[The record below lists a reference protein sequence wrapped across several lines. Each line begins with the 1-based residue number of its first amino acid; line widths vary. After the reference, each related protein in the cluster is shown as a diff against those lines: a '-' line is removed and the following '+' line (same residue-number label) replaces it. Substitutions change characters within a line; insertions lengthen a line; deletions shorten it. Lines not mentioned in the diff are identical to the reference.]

1 MMKLEEYLQKNYRTK
16 GLKTL
21 IKRFTDYQN
30 GKEKTAKL
38 PEILQYIEYLRKQ
51 NLNPKTLR
59 NNLFAIK
66 IYYKYLQETNQRND
80 HPCLRLN
87 LKDKVNRSIATE
99 KLYSKEELENLLES
113 HNPKDKKVKTRN
125 QVIIS
130 LLINQALLVNEIT
143 ELKLSDI
150 NLETAE
156 IYIKKGGKTNA
167 RKLPLKA
174 NQIIL
179 FQKYLEVR
187 EKILETIK
195 LKNLNFLNVE
205 NLIISKF
212 GTSLNPHGI
221 SRLINEDK
229 PKSERIQPLKI
240 RQSVTLNLLK
250 SGNDLRVV
258 QIFIGHRRSS
268 STEEYKQTDLEIL
281 QNAVNQYHPRK

>member
-1 MMKLEEYLQKNYRTK
+1 MKTLEQYIKENYKTKN
-16 GLKTL
+16 LKAL

-30 GKEKTAKL
+30 GKEKTATLK
-38 PEILQYIEYLRKQ
+38 EILHYIEYLRKQ

-66 IYYKYLQETNQRND
+66 IYYKYLQETKQRND
-80 HPCLRLN
+80 HPCLKLN

-99 KLYSKEELENLLES
+99 KLYTKEELEKLLES

-125 QVIIS
+125 LVMIS

-143 ELKLSDI
+143 ELKLKDI

-156 IYIKKGGKTNA
+156 IQIKKGGKTNA

-179 FQKYLEVR
+179 FQKYLEER
-187 EKILETIK
+187 KEILETIK
-195 LKNLNFLNVE
+195 LKNLNFLMVE
-205 NLIISKF
+205 NFIISKF
-212 GTSLNPHGI
+212 GIALNPHGI

-229 PKSERIQPLKI
+229 PKQERIQPLKI

-281 QNAVNQYHPRK
+281 QNAVNLYHPRR

>member
-1 MMKLEEYLQKNYRTK
+1 MKTLEEFIKENYRTK
-16 GLKTL
+16 NLKTL

-30 GKEKTAKL
+30 GKEKTATLK
-38 PEILQYIEYLRKQ
+38 EILDYINYLRKQ

-66 IYYKYLQETNQRND
+66 IYYKYLVETNQRND
-80 HPCLRLN
+80 HPCLKLN

-99 KLYSKEELENLLES
+99 KLYSKEELEKILEN

-125 QVIIS
+125 LVIIS

-143 ELKLSDI
+143 ELKLKDI

-156 IYIKKGGKTNA
+156 IQIKKGGKTNA

-179 FQKYLEVR
+179 FQNYLEER
-187 EKILETIK
+187 KTL
-195 LKNLNFLNVE
+195 LNHTKKESEYFVL
-205 NLIISKF
+205 SKF
-212 GTSLNPHGI
+212 GNVLNPHGI

-229 PKSERIQPLKI
+229 PKEERIQPLKI
-240 RQSVTLNLLK
+240 RQSVIANLLK

-258 QIFIGHRRSS
+258 QIFIGHKRSS

-281 QNAVNQYHPRK
+281 QTAVNQFHPRK

>member
-1 MMKLEEYLQKNYRTK
+1 MKTLEEYLQENYKTKNI
-16 GLKTL
+16 KTL

-30 GKEKTAKL
+30 GKEKTATLK
-38 PEILQYIEYLRKQ
+38 EILHYIEYLRKQ

-66 IYYKYLQETNQRND
+66 IYYKYLQETGQRND
-80 HPCLRLN
+80 HPCLKLN

-99 KLYSKEELENLLES
+99 KLYSKEELEKLLEN
-113 HNPKDKKVKTRN
+113 HNPKDKTLKTRN
-125 QVIIS
+125 LVIIS

-143 ELKLSDI
+143 DLKLENI

-156 IYIKKGGKTNA
+156 IFIKKGGKTNA

-179 FQKYLEVR
+179 FQNYLEER
-187 EKILETIK
+187 KEILS
-195 LKNLNFLNVE
+195 KNQTQKTNNYF
-205 NLIISKF
+205 IISKF
-212 GTSLNPHGI
+212 GIALNPHGI

-229 PKSERIQPLKI
+229 PKTERIQPLKI
-240 RQSVTLNLLK
+240 RQSVIANLLK

-268 STEEYKQTDLEIL
+268 STEEYKQTYLEIL

>member
-1 MMKLEEYLQKNYRTK
+1 M
-16 GLKTL
+16 
-21 IKRFTDYQN
+21 
-30 GKEKTAKL
+30 
-38 PEILQYIEYLRKQ
+38 QYIEYLRKQ

-66 IYYKYLQETNQRND
+66 IYYKYLQETEQRND
-80 HPCLRLN
+80 HPCLKLN

-99 KLYSKEELENLLES
+99 KLYTKEELQKLLEN

-125 QVIIS
+125 LVILS

-143 ELKLSDI
+143 ELKLKDI

-156 IYIKKGGKTNA
+156 IQIKKGGKTNA

-179 FQKYLEVR
+179 FQNYLEER
-187 EKILETIK
+187 KTL
-195 LKNLNFLNVE
+195 LNHTKKESEYFVL
-205 NLIISKF
+205 SKF
-212 GTSLNPHGI
+212 GTALNPHGI
-221 SRLINEDK
+221 SRLINEGK
-229 PKSERIQPLKI
+229 PKQERTQPLKI
-240 RQSVTLNLLK
+240 RQSVIANLLK

-258 QIFIGHRRSS
+258 QIFIGHKRSS

-281 QNAVNQYHPRK
+281 QNAVNQYHPLK

>member
-1 MMKLEEYLQKNYRTK
+1 MKTLEEYLQENYKTKN
-16 GLKTL
+16 LKAL

-30 GKEKTAKL
+30 GREKTAKL
-38 PEILQYIEYLRKQ
+38 KDILDYIHHLRKQ

-66 IYYKYLQETNQRND
+66 IYYKYLQETKQRND
-80 HPCLRLN
+80 HPCLKLN

-125 QVIIS
+125 LVMIS

-143 ELKLSDI
+143 ELKLQDI

-156 IYIKKGGKTNA
+156 IQIKKGGKTNA

-179 FQKYLEVR
+179 FQKYLEER
-187 EKILETIK
+187 Q
-195 LKNLNFLNVE
+195 NLLNHTKKESEYFV
-205 NLIISKF
+205 LSKY
-212 GTSLNPHGI
+212 GIALNPHGI

-229 PKSERIQPLKI
+229 PKQKRIQPLKI
-240 RQSVTLNLLK
+240 RQSVIANLLK

-268 STEEYKQTDLEIL
+268 STEEYKQTELEAL

>member
-1 MMKLEEYLQKNYRTK
+1 MKLEDYLKENYKTKN
-16 GLKTL
+16 LKTL

-38 PEILQYIEYLRKQ
+38 KDILEYINYLRKQ

-66 IYYKYLQETNQRND
+66 IYYKYLIETGQRND
-80 HPCLRLN
+80 HPCLKLN

-99 KLYSKEELENLLES
+99 KLYSKEKLENLLEN
-113 HNPKDKKVKTRN
+113 HNPKDKTLKTRN
-125 QVIIS
+125 LVIIS

-143 ELKLSDI
+143 DLQLE
-150 NLETAE
+150 NLDLEKAE
-156 IYIKKGGKTNA
+156 IFIKKGGKTNA

-179 FQKYLEVR
+179 FQNYLEER
-187 EKILETIK
+187 QEILSKNQT
-195 LKNLNFLNVE
+195 LKTNNFFIL
-205 NLIISKF
+205 SKF
-212 GTSLNPHGI
+212 GIALNPHGI
-221 SRLINEDK
+221 SRLINENK
-229 PKSERIQPLKI
+229 PKQERIQPLKI
-240 RQSVTLNLLK
+240 RQSVIANLLK

-268 STEEYKQTDLEIL
+268 STEEYKQTELEAL
-281 QNAVNQYHPRK
+281 QNAVNQYHPLK

>member
-1 MMKLEEYLQKNYRTK
+1 MKLEQYLQENYKTK

-30 GKEKTAKL
+30 GKEKTATPK
-38 PEILQYIEYLRKQ
+38 EILQYIEYLRKQ

-66 IYYKYLQETNQRND
+66 IYYRYLQETDQRKD

-99 KLYSKEELENLLES
+99 KLYSKQELEDLLEN

-130 LLINQALLVNEIT
+130 LLINQALLVKEIT
-143 ELKLSDI
+143 ELKLKDI

-156 IYIKKGGKTNA
+156 IYIAKGGKTNA

-174 NQIIL
+174 NQILL
-179 FQKYLEVR
+179 FQNYSEER
-187 EKILETIK
+187 KIL
-195 LKNLNFLNVE
+195 LNHTKKESEHFVL
-205 NLIISKF
+205 SKF
-212 GTSLNPHGI
+212 GTPLNPHGI
-221 SRLINEDK
+221 SRLINEGK
-229 PKSERIQPLKI
+229 PKEERIQPLKI

-281 QNAVNQYHPRK
+281 QNAVNQFHPRK

>member
-1 MMKLEEYLQKNYRTK
+1 MKLEEYLEQNYKTKN
-16 GLKTL
+16 LKTL

-30 GKEKTAKL
+30 GKEKIATLK
-38 PEILQYIEYLRKQ
+38 EILDYINYLRKQ

-66 IYYKYLQETNQRND
+66 IYYKYLIEIGQRND
-80 HPCLRLN
+80 HPCLKLN

-113 HNPKDKKVKTRN
+113 HNPKDKNVKTRN
-125 QVIIS
+125 LVMIS

-143 ELKLSDI
+143 ELKLKDI

-156 IYIKKGGKTNA
+156 ISIQKGGKTNA

-179 FQKYLEVR
+179 FQKYLEER
-187 EKILETIK
+187 
-195 LKNLNFLNVE
+195 KNLLNHTKKESEYFV
-205 NLIISKF
+205 LSKF

-229 PKSERIQPLKI
+229 PKNERIQPLKI
-240 RQSVTLNLLK
+240 RQSVIANLLK

-281 QNAVNQYHPRK
+281 HNAVNTYHPRR

>member
-1 MMKLEEYLQKNYRTK
+1 MKTLEEYLQENYRTK

-38 PEILQYIEYLRKQ
+38 KDILEYLGYLRKQ

-80 HPCLRLN
+80 HPCLKLN

-143 ELKLSDI
+143 ELKLQDI

-156 IYIKKGGKTNA
+156 IKIGKGGKTNA

-179 FQKYLEVR
+179 FQKYLEER
-187 EKILETIK
+187 SQILSKNQT
-195 LKNLNFLNVE
+195 LKTNNYF
-205 NLIISKF
+205 IISKF
-212 GTSLNPHGI
+212 GTCLNPHGI

-229 PKSERIQPLKI
+229 PKEERIQPLKI

-281 QNAVNQYHPRK
+281 QNAVNIYHPRK

>member
-1 MMKLEEYLQKNYRTK
+1 MMKLEDYLQENYKTKN
-16 GLKTL
+16 LKTL

-38 PEILQYIEYLRKQ
+38 KDILDYINFLRKQ

-66 IYYKYLQETNQRND
+66 IYYKYLQETNQRKD
-80 HPCLRLN
+80 HPCLKLN

-143 ELKLSDI
+143 ELKLQDI
-150 NLETAE
+150 ILETAE

-179 FQKYLEVR
+179 FQKYLEER
-187 EKILETIK
+187 Q
-195 LKNLNFLNVE
+195 NLLNHTKKESEYFV
-205 NLIISKF
+205 LSKF
-212 GTSLNPHGI
+212 GIALNPHGI

-229 PKSERIQPLKI
+229 PKEERIQPLKI

-281 QNAVNQYHPRK
+281 QNAVNIYHPLK

>member
-1 MMKLEEYLQKNYRTK
+1 MMKLEEYLQKNYKTK
-16 GLKTL
+16 NLKTL

-30 GKEKTAKL
+30 GKEKTAQLK
-38 PEILQYIEYLRKQ
+38 EILEYINYLRKQ

-66 IYYKYLQETNQRND
+66 IYYKYLQEIKERND

-143 ELKLSDI
+143 ELKLQDI

-156 IYIKKGGKTNA
+156 IHIKKGGKTNA

-179 FQKYLEVR
+179 FQKYLEER
-187 EKILETIK
+187 NEILT
-195 LKNLNFLNVE
+195 NNRQPSTDNHF
-205 NLIISKF
+205 IISKF
-212 GTSLNPHGI
+212 GTCLNPHGI

-229 PKSERIQPLKI
+229 PKNERIQPLKI

-281 QNAVNQYHPRK
+281 QTAVNQYHPRR

>member
-1 MMKLEEYLQKNYRTK
+1 MKTLEEYLQENYKTKN
-16 GLKTL
+16 LKAL

-38 PEILQYIEYLRKQ
+38 KEILHYIEYLRKQ

-66 IYYKYLQETNQRND
+66 IYYKYLIETGQRND
-80 HPCLRLN
+80 HPCIKLN

-125 QVIIS
+125 LVTIS

-143 ELKLSDI
+143 ELELKDI

-156 IYIKKGGKTNA
+156 IQIKKGGKTNA

-174 NQIIL
+174 NQILL
-179 FQKYLEVR
+179 FQKYLEER
-187 EKILETIK
+187 KSL
-195 LKNLNFLNVE
+195 LNHTKKESEHFVL
-205 NLIISKF
+205 SKF
-212 GTSLNPHGI
+212 ATALNPHGI

-229 PKSERIQPLKI
+229 PKQERIQPLKI
-240 RQSVTLNLLK
+240 RQSVIANLLK

-281 QNAVNQYHPRK
+281 QNAVNIYHPRR

>member
-1 MMKLEEYLQKNYRTK
+1 MKTIDEYLKENYKTKNLK
-16 GLKTL
+16 GL

-30 GKEKTAKL
+30 GREKTAQLKD
-38 PEILQYIEYLRKQ
+38 ILEYLNYLRKQ

-66 IYYKYLQETNQRND
+66 IYYKYLQETKERND

-143 ELKLSDI
+143 ELKLEDI

-156 IYIKKGGKTNA
+156 IQIKKGGKTNA

-179 FQKYLEVR
+179 FQNYLEER
-187 EKILETIK
+187 SQILALNKQAET
-195 LKNLNFLNVE
+195 NNNFIL
-205 NLIISKF
+205 SKY
-212 GTSLNPHGI
+212 GTALNPHGI

-229 PKSERIQPLKI
+229 PKQERIQPLKI

>member
-1 MMKLEEYLQKNYRTK
+1 MKTLDEYLKENFKTK

-21 IKRFTDYQN
+21 IKRYTDYQN
-30 GKEKTAKL
+30 GKSKTATLK
-38 PEILQYIEYLRKQ
+38 EILQYIGYLRKQ

-66 IYYKYLQETNQRND
+66 IYYKYLQETGQRND
-80 HPCLRLN
+80 HPCLKLN

-125 QVIIS
+125 LVIIS

-143 ELKLSDI
+143 SLQLDAI

-156 IYIKKGGKTNA
+156 IQIGKGGKTNA

-179 FQKYLEVR
+179 FQNYLEER
-187 EKILETIK
+187 KAL
-195 LKNLNFLNVE
+195 LNHTKKESEYFVL
-205 NLIISKF
+205 SKY
-212 GTSLNPHGI
+212 GTCLNPHGI

-229 PKSERIQPLKI
+229 PTQERIQPLKI
-240 RQSVTLNLLK
+240 RQSVIANLLK

-258 QIFIGHRRSS
+258 QVFTGHRRSS

-281 QNAVNQYHPRK
+281 QNAVNIYHPRK

>member
-1 MMKLEEYLQKNYRTK
+1 MKLEDYLKENYKTKN
-16 GLKTL
+16 LKTL

-30 GKEKTAKL
+30 GKEKTATLK
-38 PEILQYIEYLRKQ
+38 EILEYINYLRKQ

-59 NNLFAIK
+59 NNLFGIK
-66 IYYKYLQETNQRND
+66 IYYKYLIETGQRND
-80 HPCLRLN
+80 HPCLKLN

-99 KLYSKEELENLLES
+99 KLCTKEELENLLES

-143 ELKLSDI
+143 ELKLKDI

-156 IYIKKGGKTNA
+156 IQIKKGGKTNA

-179 FQKYLEVR
+179 FQKYLEER
-187 EKILETIK
+187 QQILANNRQPSTNNYFI
-195 LKNLNFLNVE
+195 L
-205 NLIISKF
+205 SKF
-212 GTSLNPHGI
+212 GIALNPHGI

-229 PKSERIQPLKI
+229 PKQERIQPLKI
-240 RQSVTLNLLK
+240 RQSVIANLLK

-268 STEEYKQTDLEIL
+268 STEEYKQTELEAL
-281 QNAVNQYHPRK
+281 QNAVNLYHPRR

>member
-1 MMKLEEYLQKNYRTK
+1 MKALEEYLKENYRTK

-21 IKRFTDYQN
+21 IKRYTDYQN
-30 GKEKTAKL
+30 NKSKTATLK
-38 PEILQYIEYLRKQ
+38 EILQYIEYLRKQ

-66 IYYKYLQETNQRND
+66 IYYKYLQETKQRND
-80 HPCLRLN
+80 HPCLKLN
-87 LKDKVNRSIATE
+87 LKDKLNRSIATE
-99 KLYSKEELENLLES
+99 KLYSREELENLLEN
-113 HNPKDKKVKTRN
+113 HHPKDRKVKTRN
-125 QVIIS
+125 LVIIS

-143 ELKLSDI
+143 ALKLEDI

-156 IYIKKGGKTNA
+156 IFIKKGGKTNA

-179 FQKYLEVR
+179 FQKYLEER
-187 EKILETIK
+187 KK
-195 LKNLNFLNVE
+195 LLNHTKKESEYFVL
-205 NLIISKF
+205 SKY
-212 GTSLNPHGI
+212 GIALNPHGI

-229 PKSERIQPLKI
+229 PKQERIQPLKI
-240 RQSVTLNLLK
+240 RQSVIANLLK
-250 SGNDLRVV
+250 SGNDVRVV

-281 QNAVNQYHPRK
+281 QNAVNLYHPRK

>member
-1 MMKLEEYLQKNYRTK
+1 MQTLENYLQENYKTK

-21 IKRFTDYQN
+21 IKRYTDYQN
-30 GKEKTAKL
+30 GKAKTATLK
-38 PEILQYIEYLRKQ
+38 EILQYIEYLRKQ

-66 IYYKYLQETNQRND
+66 IYYKYLQETGQRND
-80 HPCLRLN
+80 HPCLKLN

-113 HNPKDKKVKTRN
+113 HNPKDINLKTRN
-125 QVIIS
+125 LVIIS

-143 ELKLSDI
+143 ELKLKDI

-179 FQKYLEVR
+179 FQNYLEER
-187 EKILETIK
+187 SQILALIKQTET
-195 LKNLNFLNVE
+195 NNHF
-205 NLIISKF
+205 IISKF
-212 GTSLNPHGI
+212 GNALNPHGI

-229 PKSERIQPLKI
+229 PKQERIQPLKI
-240 RQSVTLNLLK
+240 RQSVIANLLK

-258 QIFIGHRRSS
+258 QVFTGHRRSS
-268 STEEYKQTDLEIL
+268 STEEYKQTDLEML
-281 QNAVNQYHPRK
+281 QNAVNQYHPIK

>member
-1 MMKLEEYLQKNYRTK
+1 MKLEEYLKENYRTK

-38 PEILQYIEYLRKQ
+38 KDILEYINHLRKQ

-66 IYYKYLQETNQRND
+66 IYYKYLIETGQRND

-99 KLYSKEELENLLES
+99 KLCAKEELEKLLEK
-113 HNPKDKKVKTRN
+113 HNPKDKKVKIRN
-125 QVIIS
+125 LVIIS

-143 ELKLSDI
+143 ELKLQDI

-156 IYIKKGGKTNA
+156 IQIKKGGKTNA

-179 FQKYLEVR
+179 FQKYLEER
-187 EKILETIK
+187 
-195 LKNLNFLNVE
+195 KNLLNHTKKESEYFV
-205 NLIISKF
+205 LSKF
-212 GTSLNPHGI
+212 GIALNPHGI

-229 PKSERIQPLKI
+229 PKTERIQPLKI
-240 RQSVTLNLLK
+240 RQSVIANLLK

-268 STEEYKQTDLEIL
+268 STEEYKQTELEAL

>member
-1 MMKLEEYLQKNYRTK
+1 MKTLEEYLKENYKTK

-21 IKRFTDYQN
+21 IKRFIDYQN
-30 GKEKTAKL
+30 GREKTAKL
-38 PEILQYIEYLRKQ
+38 TEILQYIEYLRKQ

-66 IYYKYLQETNQRND
+66 IYYRYLVETGQRKD
-80 HPCLRLN
+80 HPCLKLH

-99 KLYSKEELENLLES
+99 KLYSKQELENLLEN
-113 HNPKDKKVKTRN
+113 HNPKDKNLKTRN
-125 QVIIS
+125 LVIIS

-143 ELKLSDI
+143 ELKLQDI

-156 IYIKKGGKTNA
+156 IFIKKGGKTNA

-174 NQIIL
+174 NQILL
-179 FQKYLEVR
+179 FQKYLEER
-187 EKILETIK
+187 KLLLNHTKKESEYFIL
-195 LKNLNFLNVE
+195 
-205 NLIISKF
+205 SKF
-212 GTSLNPHGI
+212 GTCLNPHGI
-221 SRLINEDK
+221 SRLINEGK
-229 PKSERIQPLKI
+229 PKEERIQPLKI

-281 QNAVNQYHPRK
+281 QTAVNQYHPRK

>member
-1 MMKLEEYLQKNYRTK
+1 MKTLEQYLQENYKTKN
-16 GLKTL
+16 LKTL

-30 GKEKTAKL
+30 SKAKTAKL
-38 PEILQYIEYLRKQ
+38 KDILEYINYLRKQ

-66 IYYKYLQETNQRND
+66 IYYKYLQETEQRKD
-80 HPCLRLN
+80 HPCIKLN

-113 HNPKDKKVKTRN
+113 HNPKDRKVKTRN
-125 QVIIS
+125 LVMIS

-143 ELKLSDI
+143 ALKLEDI

-156 IYIKKGGKTNA
+156 IQIGKGGKTNA

-174 NQIIL
+174 NQIVL
-179 FQKYLEVR
+179 FQKYLEER
-187 EKILETIK
+187 KAL
-195 LKNLNFLNVE
+195 LNHTKKESEYFVL
-205 NLIISKF
+205 SKY
-212 GTSLNPHGI
+212 GTCLNPHGI
-221 SRLINEDK
+221 SRLINEEK
-229 PKSERIQPLKI
+229 PKQERIQPLKI
-240 RQSVTLNLLK
+240 RQSVIANLLK

-268 STEEYKQTDLEIL
+268 STEEYKQTDLELL
-281 QNAVNQYHPRK
+281 QTAVNQYHPRK

>member
-1 MMKLEEYLQKNYRTK
+1 MKTLDDYLKENYKTKN
-16 GLKTL
+16 LKAL

-30 GKEKTAKL
+30 GKEKTAALK
-38 PEILQYIEYLRKQ
+38 EILQYIEYLRKQ

-66 IYYKYLQETNQRND
+66 IYYKYLIEIGQRND
-80 HPCLRLN
+80 HPCLKLN

-113 HNPKDKKVKTRN
+113 HNPKDKTLKTRN
-125 QVIIS
+125 QVVIS

-143 ELKLSDI
+143 ALKLEDI

-156 IYIKKGGKTNA
+156 IQIEKGGKTNA

-179 FQKYLEVR
+179 FQKYLEER
-187 EKILETIK
+187 QQILT
-195 LKNLNFLNVE
+195 NNRQPTTE
-205 NLIISKF
+205 NHFILSKF
-212 GTSLNPHGI
+212 GIALNPHGI
-221 SRLINEDK
+221 SRIINEDK
-229 PKSERIQPLKI
+229 PKNERIQPLKI
-240 RQSVTLNLLK
+240 RQSVIANLLK

-281 QNAVNQYHPRK
+281 QNAVNQFHPRK

>member
-1 MMKLEEYLQKNYRTK
+1 MKTLEQYLQENYKTK

-30 GKEKTAKL
+30 GQEKTVKL
-38 PEILQYIEYLRKQ
+38 PEILQYINYLRKQ
-51 NLNPKTLR
+51 NLNPKTIR
-59 NNLFAIK
+59 NNLFAVK
-66 IYYKYLQETNQRND
+66 IYYRYLQETGQRND
-80 HPCLRLN
+80 HPCIKLS

-99 KLYSKEELENLLES
+99 KLYSKEELENLLEN
-113 HNPKDKKVKTRN
+113 HNPKDKKLKTRN
-125 QVIIS
+125 LVIIS

-143 ELKLSDI
+143 ELKLQDI

-156 IYIKKGGKTNA
+156 IFIQKGGKTNA

-174 NQIIL
+174 NQILL
-179 FQKYLEVR
+179 FQKYLEER
-187 EKILETIK
+187 KTL
-195 LKNLNFLNVE
+195 LNHTKKESEHLV
-205 NLIISKF
+205 LSKY
-212 GTSLNPHGI
+212 GTALNPHGI
-221 SRLINEDK
+221 SRLINEGK
-229 PKSERIQPLKI
+229 PREERIQPLKI

-281 QNAVNQYHPRK
+281 QTAVNQYHPRK

>member
-1 MMKLEEYLQKNYRTK
+1 MKTLENYLQENYKTK

-30 GKEKTAKL
+30 GKAKTATLK
-38 PEILQYIEYLRKQ
+38 EILRYIEYLRKQ

-66 IYYKYLQETNQRND
+66 IYYKYLQETGQRKD
-80 HPCLRLN
+80 HPCLKLN

-99 KLYSKEELENLLES
+99 KLYSKEELEKLLES
-113 HNPKDKKVKTRN
+113 HNPKDKKVKIRN
-125 QVIIS
+125 LVIIS

-143 ELKLSDI
+143 DLQLENID
-150 NLETAE
+150 LETAE

-179 FQKYLEVR
+179 FQKYLEER
-187 EKILETIK
+187 SQFLTNNRQPSTNNYFIL
-195 LKNLNFLNVE
+195 
-205 NLIISKF
+205 SKF
-212 GTSLNPHGI
+212 GNALNPHGI

-229 PKSERIQPLKI
+229 PKQERIQPLKI
-240 RQSVTLNLLK
+240 RQSVIANLLK

-258 QIFIGHRRSS
+258 QVFTGHRRSS

-281 QNAVNQYHPRK
+281 QNAVNIYHPRK

>member
-229 PKSERIQPLKI
+229 PKQERIQPLKI
-240 RQSVTLNLLK
+240 RQSVIANLLK

-258 QIFIGHRRSS
+258 QIFIGHKRSS

-281 QNAVNQYHPRK
+281 QNAVNQYHPLK

>member
-1 MMKLEEYLQKNYRTK
+1 MKTLEEYLQENYKTKN
-16 GLKTL
+16 LKAL

-30 GKEKTAKL
+30 GKQKTAKL
-38 PEILQYIEYLRKQ
+38 KDILEYINHLRKQ

-66 IYYKYLQETNQRND
+66 IYYKYLQETKQRND
-80 HPCLRLN
+80 HPCLKLN

-99 KLYSKEELENLLES
+99 KLCTKEELENLLES

-125 QVIIS
+125 LVIIS

-143 ELKLSDI
+143 ELKLQDI

-156 IYIKKGGKTNA
+156 IQIKKGGKTNA

-179 FQKYLEVR
+179 FQKYLEER
-187 EKILETIK
+187 
-195 LKNLNFLNVE
+195 KNLLNHTKKESEYFV
-205 NLIISKF
+205 LSKF
-212 GTSLNPHGI
+212 GIALNPHGI

-229 PKSERIQPLKI
+229 PKQERIQPLKI
-240 RQSVTLNLLK
+240 RQSVIANLLK

-258 QIFIGHRRSS
+258 QIFIGHKRSS
-268 STEEYKQTDLEIL
+268 STEEYKQTELEAL
-281 QNAVNQYHPRK
+281 QNAVNQFHPRR